1 MGLRYNMLVP
11 PTGLTPNSVSPTQS
25 LYGRRSVVRLRHN
38 LIFLGWIDYQIFSEL
53 CELLV
58 CIVPVRPLLSSM
70 ADVYHANG

>member
-11 PTGLTPNSVSPTQS
+11 PTGWLLTPSQS
-25 LYGRRSVVRLRHN
+25 LYGRRFVVRLRRN
-38 LIFLGWIDYQIFSEL
+38 LIFLIWIDYQIFSEM

-70 ADVYHANG
+70 ADVYHVNG